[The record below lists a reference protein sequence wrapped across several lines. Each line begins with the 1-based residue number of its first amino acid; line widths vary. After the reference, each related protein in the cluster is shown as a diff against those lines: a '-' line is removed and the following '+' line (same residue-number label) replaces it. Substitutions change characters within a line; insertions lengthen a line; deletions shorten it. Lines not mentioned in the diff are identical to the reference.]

1 MDAKQYTFV
10 GWVAIINAIATIPI
24 LVFNIVM
31 EQIAQHWTGVNP
43 LIMLSMGIIV
53 LVDTFIFYKFR
64 ELLNQRY
71 QFHEADSIIQFII
84 IANILI
90 GFFNIIGY
98 MFPSI
103 LMIMK
108 ILILVSLV
116 PFGIFFIVFAVQLLK
131 LKNDLFGFLKP
142 YAYTTI
148 AVGVCVATVILF
160 VFGVLIGVAAGL
172 MQGLI
177 FLKSAEEVEFV

>member
-1 MDAKQYTFV
+1 MDYKQYTFV
-10 GWVAIINAIATIPI
+10 GWVAIINAITTIPI
-24 LVFNIVM
+24 LVFNIAL
-31 EQIAQHWTGVNP
+31 EQVARHWIGVDP
-43 LIMLSMGIIV
+43 ILMLSMGIII
-53 LVDTFIFYKFR
+53 LVDTFLYYKFR
-64 ELLNQRY
+64 ELLNRRY
-71 QFHEADSIIQFII
+71 NFHETDTIILLII
-84 IANILI
+84 LGNILI
-90 GFFNIIGY
+90 GSFNIIGY
-98 MFPSI
+98 MIPPI

-108 ILILVSLV
+108 ILILVSFV

-131 LKNDLFGFLKP
+131 LENDLYGFLKP

>member
-1 MDAKQYTFV
+1 MDYKQYTFV
-10 GWVAIINAIATIPI
+10 GWVAIINAITTIPI
-24 LVFNIVM
+24 LVFNIAL
-31 EQIAQHWTGVNP
+31 EQVARHWIGVNP
-43 LIMLSMGIIV
+43 ILMLSMGIII
-53 LVDTFIFYKFR
+53 LVDTFLYYKFR
-64 ELLNQRY
+64 ELLNRRY
-71 QFHEADSIIQFII
+71 NFHETDSIILLII
-84 IANILI
+84 FGNILI

-98 MFPSI
+98 MIPSI
-103 LMIMK
+103 QMIMK
-108 ILILVSLV
+108 ILILILLV
-116 PFGIFFIVFAVQLLK
+116 PFGIIFIVFAVQLLK
-131 LKNDLFGFLKP
+131 LENDLYGFLKP